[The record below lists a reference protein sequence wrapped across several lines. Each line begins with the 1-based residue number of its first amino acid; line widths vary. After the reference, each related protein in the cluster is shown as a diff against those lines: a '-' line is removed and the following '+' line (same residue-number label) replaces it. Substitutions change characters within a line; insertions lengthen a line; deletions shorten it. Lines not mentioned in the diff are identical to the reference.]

1 MNIETFTL
9 FRKAMGVEQEDIAAE
24 LDINVRT
31 VQRWEAG
38 QNPLPE
44 FAQAWMA
51 DRWQGFLDR
60 VDAFLEEVDDLPAG
74 QEVELA
80 VYASQESLARAGS
93 HLTVREVNAL
103 NRALAVSLG
112 LADLEPVAKVVP
124 VED

>member
-9 FRKAMGVEQEDIAAE
+9 FRKTIGIEQEDIAAE

-44 FAQAWMA
+44 FAQAWMT
-51 DRWQGFLDR
+51 DRWQAFLDR
-60 VDAFLEEVDDLPAG
+60 LDAFMDDVDDLPAG

-80 VYASQESLARAGS
+80 VYTSQESLARAGS
-93 HLTVREVNAL
+93 HLTVREVNAM
-103 NRALAVSLG
+103 NRALAVSLEF
-112 LADLEPVAKVVP
+112 ADLVPVAKVVL
-124 VED
+124 VEE

>member
-60 VDAFLEEVDDLPAG
+60 IDAFMSEVDDLPSG
-74 QEVELA
+74 HEVELA
-80 VYASQESLARAGS
+80 VYSSRASLERAGS
-93 HLTVREVNAL
+93 TLSVREANAM
-103 NRALAVSLG
+103 NRALAVLLG
-112 LADLEPVAKVVP
+112 LADLQPVAHVVP